1 MIYLSGLKNIYNI
14 WILSCCLNGDVETLV
29 FIDSINE
36 RQISLTQ
43 H

>member
-1 MIYLSGLKNIYNI
+1 
-14 WILSCCLNGDVETLV
+14 LSCCLNREVETLV

-36 RQISLTQ
+36 RQISLTR